1 MRVSNMSKAE
11 FISMYFENK
20 KRKREAAA
28 CAEFEDVI
36 FEDWSDGEPFNGEVG
51 HE

>member
-1 MRVSNMSKAE
+1 MSKAE
-11 FISMYFENK
+11 FISIYVETK

-28 CAEFEDVI
+28 CVEFEDII
-36 FEDWSDGEPFNGEVG
+36 FEDWSDGDDSTFNGEIG